1 MMRNENN
8 HLKELLLNRRVVRNY
23 LETNEEFPNLSDI
36 PKLTIKIPT
45 AGFSRG
51 IEIISV
57 ENKQNIKKLAIYA
70 NEESYLKKGYGKW
83 LSNSKAIFLILINE
97 EAYHER
103 YKELDKQNQTSSSNW
118 SVPYWYVDAGAA
130 MMNCMLLVEETGLKS
145 GFLGSHNMEIQKI
158 KSLLGIPEDIEILGF
173 VTAGVEG
180 DSANL
185 KKENLNKKKLL
196 HKDCLLYTSDAA
208 DD

>member
-1 MMRNENN
+1 MMKNENN

-23 LETNEEFPNLSDI
+23 LDTNKEYPNLSDI

-51 IEIISV
+51 IEIVSV
-57 ENKQNIKKLAIYA
+57 ENKESIKKLAIYA

-97 EAYHER
+97 QAYHER

-158 KSLLGIPEDIEILGF
+158 KSLLVIPEDIEILGF

-196 HKDCLLYTSDAA
+196 HKEKYAK
-208 DD
+208 

>member
-1 MMRNENN
+1 MMKNENN

-23 LETNEEFPNLSDI
+23 LETNKEYPNLSDI

-51 IEIISV
+51 IEIVSV
-57 ENKQNIKKLAIYA
+57 ENKENIKKLAIYA

-97 EAYHER
+97 QAYHER

-145 GFLGSHNMEIQKI
+145 GFLGSHNMQIQRI
-158 KSLLGIPEDIEILGF
+158 KSLLVIPEDIEILGF

-180 DSANL
+180 DSNNL
-185 KKENLNKKKLL
+185 KKENLNKKKLI
-196 HKDCLLYTSDAA
+196 HKEKYEK
-208 DD
+208 

>member
-57 ENKQNIKKLAIYA
+57 ENKKNIKKLAIYA

-97 EAYHER
+97 QAYHER

-158 KSLLGIPEDIEILGF
+158 KSLLVIPEDIEILGF

-196 HKDCLLYTSDAA
+196 HKEKYEK
-208 DD
+208 

>member
-158 KSLLGIPEDIEILGF
+158 KSLLVIPENIEILGF

-185 KKENLNKKKLL
+185 KKDNLNKKKLL
-196 HKDCLLYTSDAA
+196 HKEIYAK
-208 DD
+208 

>member
-1 MMRNENN
+1 MMKNENN

-23 LETNEEFPNLSDI
+23 LETNKEYPNLSDI

-51 IEIISV
+51 IEIVSV
-57 ENKQNIKKLAIYA
+57 ENKENIKKLAIYA

-97 EAYHER
+97 QAYHER

-145 GFLGSHNMEIQKI
+145 GFLGSHNMQIQRI
-158 KSLLGIPEDIEILGF
+158 KSLLVIPEDIEILGF

-180 DSANL
+180 DSNNL

-196 HKDCLLYTSDAA
+196 HKEKYAK
-208 DD
+208 

>member
-1 MMRNENN
+1 MMKNENN

-23 LETNEEFPNLSDI
+23 LDTNKEYPNLSDI

-51 IEIISV
+51 IEIVSV
-57 ENKQNIKKLAIYA
+57 ENKENIKKLAIYA
-70 NEESYLKKGYGKW
+70 NEKSYLKKGYGKW

-97 EAYHER
+97 QAYHER

-145 GFLGSHNMEIQKI
+145 GFLGSHNMQIQKI
-158 KSLLGIPEDIEILGF
+158 KSLLVIPEDIEILGF

-180 DSANL
+180 DSTNL

-196 HKDCLLYTSDAA
+196 HKEKYEK
-208 DD
+208 

>member
-1 MMRNENN
+1 MMRNENK

-97 EAYHER
+97 QAYHER

-158 KSLLGIPEDIEILGF
+158 KSLLVIPEDIEILGF

-180 DSANL
+180 DSANF

-196 HKDCLLYTSDAA
+196 HKEKYEK
-208 DD
+208 

>member
-1 MMRNENN
+1 MKNENN

-57 ENKQNIKKLAIYA
+57 ENKKNIKKLAIYA

-97 EAYHER
+97 QAYHER

-145 GFLGSHNMEIQKI
+145 GFLGSHNMQIQKI
-158 KSLLGIPEDIEILGF
+158 KSLLVIPEDIEILGF

-180 DSANL
+180 DSTNL

-196 HKDCLLYTSDAA
+196 HKEKYEK
-208 DD
+208 

>member
-1 MMRNENN
+1 MMRNENK

-70 NEESYLKKGYGKW
+70 NEESYLTVSYTH
-83 LSNSKAIFLILINE
+83 LTLP
-97 EAYHER
+97 
-103 YKELDKQNQTSSSNW
+103 TT
-118 SVPYWYVDAGAA
+118 PYV
-130 MMNCMLLVEETGLKS
+130 
-145 GFLGSHNMEIQKI
+145 
-158 KSLLGIPEDIEILGF
+158 
-173 VTAGVEG
+173 
-180 DSANL
+180 
-185 KKENLNKKKLL
+185 
-196 HKDCLLYTSDAA
+196 
-208 DD
+208 

>member
-1 MMRNENN
+1 MRNENN

-97 EAYHER
+97 QAYHER

-145 GFLGSHNMEIQKI
+145 GFLGSHNMEIQNI

-196 HKDCLLYTSDAA
+196 HKEKYAK
-208 DD
+208 

>member
-51 IEIISV
+51 IEIVSV
-57 ENKQNIKKLAIYA
+57 ENKKNIKKLAIYA

-97 EAYHER
+97 QAYHER

-158 KSLLGIPEDIEILGF
+158 KSLLVIPEDIEILGF

-185 KKENLNKKKLL
+185 KKDNLNKKKLL
-196 HKDCLLYTSDAA
+196 HKEKYGK
-208 DD
+208 

>member
-36 PKLTIKIPT
+36 PT
-45 AGFSRG
+45 AGFSMG

-57 ENKQNIKKLAIYA
+57 ENKKNIKKLAIYA

-97 EAYHER
+97 QAYHER

-158 KSLLGIPEDIEILGF
+158 KSLLVIPEDIEILGF
-173 VTAGVEG
+173 VTAGIEG

-185 KKENLNKKKLL
+185 KKDNLNKKKLL
-196 HKDCLLYTSDAA
+196 HKEKYAK
-208 DD
+208 

>member
-57 ENKQNIKKLAIYA
+57 ENKKNIKKLAIYA

-97 EAYHER
+97 QAYHER

-158 KSLLGIPEDIEILGF
+158 KSLLVIPEDIEILGF

-185 KKENLNKKKLL
+185 KKDNLNKKKLL
-196 HKDCLLYTSDAA
+196 HKEKYGK
-208 DD
+208 

>member
-1 MMRNENN
+1 MMKNENN

-23 LETNEEFPNLSDI
+23 LETNKEYPTLSDI

-51 IEIISV
+51 IEILSV
-57 ENKQNIKKLAIYA
+57 ENKENIKKLAIYA

-97 EAYHER
+97 QAYHER

-145 GFLGSHNMEIQKI
+145 GFLGSHNMQIQKI
-158 KSLLGIPEDIEILGF
+158 KSLLVIPEDIEILGF

-180 DSANL
+180 DSTNL

-196 HKDCLLYTSDAA
+196 HKEKYEK
-208 DD
+208 

>member
-1 MMRNENN
+1 MKNENN

-23 LETNEEFPNLSDI
+23 LETNKEYPNLSDI

-51 IEIISV
+51 IEIVSV
-57 ENKQNIKKLAIYA
+57 ENKENIKKLAIYA

-97 EAYHER
+97 QAYHER

-158 KSLLGIPEDIEILGF
+158 KSLLVIPEDIEILGF

-180 DSANL
+180 YSSNL

-196 HKDCLLYTSDAA
+196 HKEKYAK
-208 DD
+208 

>member
-97 EAYHER
+97 QAYHER

-196 HKDCLLYTSDAA
+196 HKEKYAK
-208 DD
+208 

>member
-1 MMRNENN
+1 MKNENN

-23 LETNEEFPNLSDI
+23 LETNKEYPNLSDI

-51 IEIISV
+51 IEIVSV
-57 ENKQNIKKLAIYA
+57 ENKENIKKLAIYA

-97 EAYHER
+97 QAYHER

-145 GFLGSHNMEIQKI
+145 GFLGSHNMQIQRI
-158 KSLLGIPEDIEILGF
+158 KSLLVIPEDIEILGF

-180 DSANL
+180 DSNNL

-196 HKDCLLYTSDAA
+196 HKEKYAK
-208 DD
+208 

>member
-1 MMRNENN
+1 MKNENN

-23 LETNEEFPNLSDI
+23 LDTNKEYPNLSDI

-51 IEIISV
+51 IEIVSV
-57 ENKQNIKKLAIYA
+57 ENKENIKKLAIYA

-97 EAYHER
+97 QAYQER

-145 GFLGSHNMEIQKI
+145 GFLGSHNMQIQKI
-158 KSLLGIPEDIEILGF
+158 KSLLVIPEDIEILGF

-180 DSANL
+180 DSTNL

-196 HKDCLLYTSDAA
+196 HKEKYEK
-208 DD
+208 

>member
-57 ENKQNIKKLAIYA
+57 ENKKNIKKLAIYA

-97 EAYHER
+97 QAYHER

-158 KSLLGIPEDIEILGF
+158 KSLLVIPEDIEILGF

-185 KKENLNKKKLL
+185 KKDNLNKKKLL
-196 HKDCLLYTSDAA
+196 HKEKYTK
-208 DD
+208 

>member
-97 EAYHER
+97 QAYHER

-145 GFLGSHNMEIQKI
+145 GFLGSHNMQIQKI
-158 KSLLGIPEDIEILGF
+158 KSLLVIPEDIEILGF

-180 DSANL
+180 DSANF

-196 HKDCLLYTSDAA
+196 HKEKYEK
-208 DD
+208 

>member
-1 MMRNENN
+1 MMKNENN

-23 LETNEEFPNLSDI
+23 LDTNKEYPNLSDI

-51 IEIISV
+51 IEIVSV
-57 ENKQNIKKLAIYA
+57 ENKENIKKLAIYA

-97 EAYHER
+97 QAYHER

-145 GFLGSHNMEIQKI
+145 GFLGSHNMQIQKI
-158 KSLLGIPEDIEILGF
+158 KSLLVIPEDIEILGF
-173 VTAGVEG
+173 VTAGFEG
-180 DSANL
+180 DSTNL

-196 HKDCLLYTSDAA
+196 HKEKYEK
-208 DD
+208 

>member
-57 ENKQNIKKLAIYA
+57 ENKKNIKKLAIYA

-97 EAYHER
+97 QAYHER

-145 GFLGSHNMEIQKI
+145 GFLGSHNMQIQKI
-158 KSLLGIPEDIEILGF
+158 KSLLVIPEDIEILGF

-180 DSANL
+180 DSTNL

-196 HKDCLLYTSDAA
+196 HKEKYAK
-208 DD
+208 

>member
-57 ENKQNIKKLAIYA
+57 ENKKNIKKLAIYA

-158 KSLLGIPEDIEILGF
+158 KSLLVIPEDIEILGF

-180 DSANL
+180 DSANF

-196 HKDCLLYTSDAA
+196 HKEKYEK
-208 DD
+208 

>member
-1 MMRNENN
+1 MKNENN

-23 LETNEEFPNLSDI
+23 LDTNKKYPNLSDI

-51 IEIISV
+51 IEIVSV
-57 ENKQNIKKLAIYA
+57 ENKENIKKLAIYA

-158 KSLLGIPEDIEILGF
+158 KSLLVIPEDIEILGF

-180 DSANL
+180 DSANF

-196 HKDCLLYTSDAA
+196 HKEKYEK
-208 DD
+208 

>member
-51 IEIISV
+51 IEILSV
-57 ENKQNIKKLAIYA
+57 ENKKNIKKLAIYA

-97 EAYHER
+97 QAYHER

-158 KSLLGIPEDIEILGF
+158 KSLLVIPEDIEILGF

-180 DSANL
+180 DSTNL

-196 HKDCLLYTSDAA
+196 HKEKYEK
-208 DD
+208 

>member
-1 MMRNENN
+1 MRNENN

-57 ENKQNIKKLAIYA
+57 ENKKNIKKLAIYA

-97 EAYHER
+97 QAYHER

-145 GFLGSHNMEIQKI
+145 GFLGSHNMQIQKI
-158 KSLLGIPEDIEILGF
+158 KSLLVIPEDIEILGF

-196 HKDCLLYTSDAA
+196 HKEKYAK
-208 DD
+208 

>member
-1 MMRNENN
+1 MRNENN

-57 ENKQNIKKLAIYA
+57 ENKKNIKKLAIYA

-97 EAYHER
+97 QAYHER

-158 KSLLGIPEDIEILGF
+158 KSLLVIPEDIEILGF

-180 DSANL
+180 NSANL
-185 KKENLNKKKLL
+185 KKDNLNKKKLL
-196 HKDCLLYTSDAA
+196 HKEKYAK
-208 DD
+208 

>member
-51 IEIISV
+51 IEIVSV
-57 ENKQNIKKLAIYA
+57 ENKKNIKKLAIYA

-97 EAYHER
+97 QAYHER

-196 HKDCLLYTSDAA
+196 HKEKYAK
-208 DD
+208 

>member
-1 MMRNENN
+1 MRNENN

-57 ENKQNIKKLAIYA
+57 ENKKNIKKLAIYA

-97 EAYHER
+97 QAYHER

-158 KSLLGIPEDIEILGF
+158 KSLLVIPEDIEILGF

-180 DSANL
+180 NSANL

-196 HKDCLLYTSDAA
+196 HKEKYAK
-208 DD
+208 

>member
-1 MMRNENN
+1 MMKNENN

-23 LETNEEFPNLSDI
+23 LDTNKEYPNLSDI

-57 ENKQNIKKLAIYA
+57 ENKKNIKKLAIYA

-97 EAYHER
+97 QAYHER

-196 HKDCLLYTSDAA
+196 HKEKYAK
-208 DD
+208 

>member
-1 MMRNENN
+1 MRNENN
-8 HLKELLLNRRVVRNY
+8 HLKEPLLNRRVVRNY

-57 ENKQNIKKLAIYA
+57 ENKKNIKKLAIYA
-70 NEESYLKKGYGKW
+70 NEESYLKKLYGKW

-97 EAYHER
+97 QAYHER

-118 SVPYWYVDAGAA
+118 RVPYWYVDAGAA

-185 KKENLNKKKLL
+185 KKENSNKKKLL
-196 HKDCLLYTSDAA
+196 HKEKYAK
-208 DD
+208 

>member
-1 MMRNENN
+1 MRNENN

-57 ENKQNIKKLAIYA
+57 ENKKNIKKLAIYA

-97 EAYHER
+97 QADHER

-196 HKDCLLYTSDAA
+196 HKEKYAK
-208 DD
+208 

>member
-1 MMRNENN
+1 MRNENN

-57 ENKQNIKKLAIYA
+57 ENKKNIKKLAIYA

-97 EAYHER
+97 QAYHER

-145 GFLGSHNMEIQKI
+145 GFLGSHNMQIQKI
-158 KSLLGIPEDIEILGF
+158 KSLLVIPEDIEILGF

-180 DSANL
+180 DSTNL

-196 HKDCLLYTSDAA
+196 HKEKYAK
-208 DD
+208 

>member
-57 ENKQNIKKLAIYA
+57 ENKKNIKKLAIYA

-97 EAYHER
+97 QAYHER

-145 GFLGSHNMEIQKI
+145 GFLGSHNMQIQKI
-158 KSLLGIPEDIEILGF
+158 KSLLVIPEDIEILGF

-180 DSANL
+180 DSTNL
-185 KKENLNKKKLL
+185 KKDNLNKKKLL
-196 HKDCLLYTSDAA
+196 HKEKYEK
-208 DD
+208 

>member
-1 MMRNENN
+1 MMKNENN

-23 LETNEEFPNLSDI
+23 LDTNKEYPNLSDI

-51 IEIISV
+51 IEIVSV
-57 ENKQNIKKLAIYA
+57 ENKETIKKLAIFA

-97 EAYHER
+97 QAYHER

-145 GFLGSHNMEIQKI
+145 GFLGSHNMQIQKI
-158 KSLLGIPEDIEILGF
+158 KSLLVIPEDIEILGF

-180 DSANL
+180 DSTNL

-196 HKDCLLYTSDAA
+196 HKEKYEK
-208 DD
+208 

>member
-57 ENKQNIKKLAIYA
+57 ENKENIKKLAIYA
-70 NEESYLKKGYGKW
+70 NEDSYLKKGYGKW

-97 EAYHER
+97 QAYHER

-145 GFLGSHNMEIQKI
+145 GFLGSHNMQIQKI
-158 KSLLGIPEDIEILGF
+158 KSLLVIPEDIEILGF

-196 HKDCLLYTSDAA
+196 HKEKYAK
-208 DD
+208 